1 MAVHPGGIKNS
12 FTSQAVFWLF
22 FLPLLT
28 LIFLPLLSSDTNI
41 EQAELDMIAK
51 SGTDIAAVT
60 LATQDQFRRWF
71 IDTGVMDASTRFF
84 GGQTPGYSSGPNL
97 ALVDQAS
104 SLASGWVMNV
114 WALLYKCMWRLH
126 ALFWIY
132 VAAIGAVCLPCLW
145 DGIWVRARKRYNFQ
159 THNPLVFN
167 MSTHLAVMVVGLLVY
182 IPLIPVTLTPV
193 VIAGFIAF
201 LGASLWWAAANF
213 QTGV

>member
-28 LIFLPLLSSDTNI
+28 LIFLPLFNSNTNI
-41 EQAELDMIAK
+41 EQPELNMIQS

-60 LATQDQFRRWF
+60 LATQDKFRRWF
-71 IDTGVMDASTRFF
+71 IDSGVMDASTKFF
-84 GGQTPGYSSGPNL
+84 GGQTPNYQGGPQL
-97 ALVDQAS
+97 AMVDQAS
-104 SLASGWVMNV
+104 ALASGWVMNV

-126 ALFWIY
+126 ALFWVY

-145 DGIWVRARKRYNFQ
+145 DGIWVRARKRYNFE

-182 IPLIPVTLTPV
+182 IPLIPFTLTPA
-193 VIAGFIAF
+193 VIAGFMAF

>member
-28 LIFLPLLSSDTNI
+28 LIFLPLFYSNTNI
-41 EQAELDMIAK
+41 EMAELEMIQA
-51 SGTDIAAVT
+51 SGTDIPTVT
-60 LATQDQFRRWF
+60 QATQDQFRRWF
-71 IDTGVMDASTRFF
+71 IDTGIMEATTSFF
-84 GGQTPGYSSGPNL
+84 GGKTSGYMAAPKQPM
-97 ALVDQAS
+97 VEQAS
-104 SLASGWVMNV
+104 ALASGWVGNV

-126 ALFWIY
+126 ALFWVY

-145 DGIWVRARKRYNFQ
+145 DGIWVRARKRYNFE

-182 IPLIPVTLTPV
+182 IPLIPVSLTPP
-193 VIAGFIAF
+193 VIAGFMVF

-213 QTGV
+213 QTGM